1 MNADPEDL
9 ITRLE
14 QGPAYLLL
22 GQKHLLLETGKDPLA
37 GPVARAV
44 SITSDADDVYRLLQR
59 IPSER
64 KPAALQALKDA
75 SSRLAIPEWLQVVSE
90 LPWNGVLTT
99 AVDSLLI
106 RALRSEWREVQPVGS
121 SEFRPIAPRSSVRV
135 QSLLLF
141 GDADQPPGSQP
152 PTNRRELGAR
162 RAEARALA
170 KRLPDELI
178 TPRGVVVIEAWSLDD
193 WFDSED
199 LYGILHGLG
208 RAQAHLFSA
217 TEVELEDE
225 FIAAAIDEK
234 VLVPHEEDLA
244 TFIEEAKARGRL
256 TAPQRF
262 SSGRHQIQ
270 CGLDLHDIP
279 TSLWNS
285 VSAFGQ
291 IMEIDLLSAP
301 PVQSD
306 ERRYLIFREFLG
318 TSEPSSYWPAI
329 GSSLVFQRN
338 YENSLRTLVDRA
350 LEGRSQGDPPFLL
363 IGQTGTGKTVAL
375 ASLAYAVAGKKQYAV
390 MHIPRRASRP
400 SYEVI
405 DAFCAWVEG
414 ASIPATLL
422 VWDGMLDPDEYSR
435 LKRYLDSRG
444 RRTVLVGTCY
454 FRKESGKKNRK
465 DDRPKN
471 EISAPARLTSNELDR
486 FERHLEGLG
495 IFIQARDRTRILR
508 DNTFLSALY
517 RLLPDSRGAVSK
529 GLVLELRHAETTLTQ
544 SARDEAD
551 YRPPTAM
558 ASALHAAGL
567 IDKLELALRE
577 AADQDDAA
585 EFYRGPYEKLVHTVL
600 IASRHGQPIPLN
612 LALRV
617 AGRDG
622 VQNLPH
628 LLNKI
633 DLIEWGEDHNGNY
646 TLSARNELE
655 ARVLVEAERITNRA
669 EFETLADVLSFVR
682 PDSTTFGGEEVQFAV
697 DLLAR
702 IGPRGDE
709 DQTYSEYY
717 LLLADAIA
725 DANSRVGVPSPRL
738 ALLET
743 NLYREWVKFAQRT
756 QSANSQQRSE
766 VLLRAVEVVEDALE
780 HTHVARQGARTGLA
794 IHSSLLVEQASVV
807 GSQLYE
813 LLHSGPDGTLP
824 SSAPTESIMEML
836 DRVVQITAR
845 AMRGAQDEYYP
856 VDVLCWVTIELTKQ
870 KALPEA
876 DSADLIAECVSRLL
890 LIDVADLSP
899 RQEAKYNSRF
909 ADIAA
914 LADEAQIAEERLQ
927 RLAAIDEPLAAYLY
941 ALRVSGLIRREPHQ
955 MGVRKALEFLQTHP
969 AAYEDKK
976 CLRLLVDLFWLDKT
990 GYRFMAEERL
1000 TLPLTKQNWLE
1011 CLELANLLSS
1021 GDDLSA
1027 LRVEFMRALAQF
1039 HLGEFSAAFNSFR
1052 NAERESHT
1060 SRRRIVNVYLAS
1072 DTSGR
1077 PRKFRPT
1084 VQHMDQDHR
1093 KGQCWVSEL
1102 SRTVPFQSMD
1112 FSDEELRKGL
1122 ALPEA
1127 HLAFNLRGP
1136 ILEPAREPGDRR
1148 GPKIIS
1154 QPQVAE
1160 RADRS

>member
-9 ITRLE
+9 IARLE
-14 QGPAYLLL
+14 HGPSYLFL
-22 GQKHLLLETGKDPLA
+22 GQKHLLLENGRDPLA
-37 GPVARAV
+37 WPVARAA
-44 SITSDADDVYRLLQR
+44 SLTSEVDDIYQLLQR

-64 KPAALQALKDA
+64 KSAAIQALKDT
-75 SSRLAIPEWLQVVSE
+75 SSQLAVPEWLQVVTE

-99 AVDSLLI
+99 AVDSLPI
-106 RALRSEWREVQPVGS
+106 RALRNDWRDVQPVGS
-121 SEFRPIAPRSSVRV
+121 SEFRPTAPRSVVRV

-141 GDADQPPGSQP
+141 GDPDQPPGNQP

-193 WFDSED
+193 WFNSED

-208 RAQAHLFSA
+208 PAQAHLFSA

-244 TFIEEAKARGRL
+244 TYIEEAKARGRL
-256 TAPQRF
+256 TAPRRF
-262 SSGRHQIQ
+262 SAGRHQIQ

-279 TSLWNS
+279 RSLWNS

-291 IMEIDLLSAP
+291 VMEVDLLTAP
-301 PVQSD
+301 PAQSD
-306 ERRYLIFREFLG
+306 ERRYHTFREFLG
-318 TSEPSSYWPAI
+318 AGTQSSYWSAI
-329 GSSLVFQRN
+329 GSSLVFQRD
-338 YENSLRTLVDRA
+338 YESRLRTLVYRA
-350 LEGRSQGDPPFLL
+350 LESGSQGVPPFLL
-363 IGQTGTGKTVAL
+363 VGQTGTGKTVAL
-375 ASLAYAVAGKKQYAV
+375 ASLAYAVASKKQYAV
-390 MHIPRRASRP
+390 MHIPRRSSRP

-405 DAFCAWVEG
+405 DAFCAWGEG
-414 ASIPATLL
+414 ASLPGTLL

-454 FRKESGKKNRK
+454 FRKKENRP
-465 DDRPKN
+465 RN
-471 EISAPARLTSNELDR
+471 EIPAPTRLTSNELGR
-486 FERHLEGLG
+486 FERHLEGIG
-495 IFIQARDRTRILR
+495 ILIQPRDRKRILR

-517 RLLPDSRGAVSK
+517 RLLPESRGAVSK
-529 GLVLELRHAETTLTQ
+529 GLVLELRHTESTLTQ
-544 SARDEAD
+544 AARDEGD

-558 ASALHAAGL
+558 AAALHAAGL
-567 IDKLELALRE
+567 VEKLESALRE
-577 AADQDDAA
+577 VADQDDDA

-600 IASRHGQPIPLN
+600 IASRHGQSIPLN

-622 VQNLPH
+622 VRNLPQ

-633 DLIEWGEDHNGNY
+633 DLIEWGEDRNGNY
-646 TLSARNELE
+646 MLSARNELE
-655 ARVLVEAERITNRA
+655 ARVLVEAERITNQA
-669 EFETLADVLSFVR
+669 EIETLADVLSFIR
-682 PDSTTFGGEEVQFAV
+682 PDSTAFGGEEVQFAV

-702 IGPRGDE
+702 IGPQGDE
-709 DQTYSEYY
+709 NQAYAEYY
-717 LLLADAIA
+717 LHLADALA
-725 DANSRVGVPSPRL
+725 DANDRDGVPNPRL

-743 NLYREWVKFAQRT
+743 NLCREWVQFDHHKQP
-756 QSANSQQRSE
+756 ANSEKRSE
-766 VLLRAVEVVEDALE
+766 VLRRAAEVVEEALE
-780 HTHVARQGARTGLA
+780 HTHVAKQGARTGPA
-794 IHSSLLVEQASVV
+794 IRSILLVEQASVI

-813 LLHSGPDGTLP
+813 LLHNGPDGSLP
-824 SSAPTESIMEML
+824 PSVPMESIMEML
-836 DRVVQITAR
+836 DRIVQITAR
-845 AMRGAQDEYYP
+845 AMRTAQHEYYP
-856 VDVLCWVTIELTKQ
+856 VDVLCWVTIQLAEK

-876 DSADLIAECVSRLL
+876 EISDLIAECVSRLL

-909 ADIAA
+909 TDIAKHA
-914 LADEAQIAEERLQ
+914 GEAEIAADKLQ
-927 RLAAIDEPLAAYLY
+927 RLSTIDEPLAAYLY
-941 ALRVSGLIRREPHQ
+941 ALRISGLIRRDPDQ
-955 MGVRKALEFLQTHP
+955 AGVRNALDFLRSHP
-969 AAYEDKK
+969 RANEDTR

-990 GYRFMAEERL
+990 GYRFMSEERL
-1000 TLPLTKQNWLE
+1000 TLPLNKQDWLE
-1011 CLELANLLSS
+1011 CLELANSLSA

-1039 HLGEFSAAFNSFR
+1039 HLGEFSAAFDSFR
-1052 NAERESHT
+1052 NAERESHS

-1072 DTSGR
+1072 DASGL

-1084 VQHMDQDHR
+1084 VQHMDPDR
-1093 KGQCWVSEL
+1093 LKGQCWVSEL

-1112 FSDEELRKGL
+1112 FSGEELRKGL

-1154 QPQVAE
+1154 
-1160 RADRS
+1160 RSPYGEEENWS